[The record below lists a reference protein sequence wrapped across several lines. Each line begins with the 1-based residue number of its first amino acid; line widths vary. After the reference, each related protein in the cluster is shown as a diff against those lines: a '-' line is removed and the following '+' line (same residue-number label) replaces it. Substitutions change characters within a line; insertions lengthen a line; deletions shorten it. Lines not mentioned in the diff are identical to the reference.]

1 MTLSEAKDHLERTI
15 RCNISPAHMHIP
27 FDGGVLNLPG

>member
-1 MTLSEAKDHLERTI
+1 MTLSVAKDYLERNI

-27 FDGGVLNLPG
+27 FLDGGWMGAF